1 MLFKQYTDWLF
12 EDRNASIVE
21 KREEV
26 ISLWKHAGVHDSY
39 CPRLNN
45 AGYGKLLSYKEGL
58 FFSFPSSYEDLAIA
72 TKKAFLEAKGVYKKR
87 IKDSI
92 NPIEWII
99 LIVYL
104 PQRVLTSIGITE
116 QKGLTIILQGIYWIV
131 GIIFSVIFSLYPEE
145 IRTIFE
151 SWFFK
156 L

>member
-1 MLFKQYTDWLF
+1 MPILLRLLLVIVFLKLLINAYRLIRIKMLFKQYTDWLF

-58 FFSFPSSYEDLAIA
+58 FFLFP
-72 TKKAFLEAKGVYKKR
+72 
-87 IKDSI
+87 
-92 NPIEWII
+92 
-99 LIVYL
+99 
-104 PQRVLTSIGITE
+104 
-116 QKGLTIILQGIYWIV
+116 
-131 GIIFSVIFSLYPEE
+131 
-145 IRTIFE
+145 
-151 SWFFK
+151 FK